1 MKTRLITRLN
11 CKVEIVF
18 NFLLGKE
25 VIVMINSY
33 ENKAMLNDAIE
44 IAKKAGEYLKEM
56 FHSQFNI
63 EYKGDSDLV
72 TDADYGSER
81 IIINEIKRLYPNCS
95 ILSEEAGELNKESR
109 YKWVVD
115 PLDGTVNFSKGIP
128 IFGVI
133 LAVLEDEVPIV
144 GVHYIPMFNE
154 IYYAVKGG
162 GSFLNGKQITVS
174 SRSKLSDF
182 IIGLGDFNIGR
193 DEKMKQRDNELLNQ
207 ITVQLSPLTMRTK
220 IFGAAC
226 YDLACIA
233 SGKTDAL
240 LYAFSN
246 PWDVL
251 AGSLIIKEAGGEIL
265 IIDDLTIYSSGKC
278 LDELKKVF

>member
-207 ITVQLSPLTMRTK
+207 ITAQLSPLTMRTK
-220 IFGAAC
+220 TFGAAC

>member
-18 NFLLGKE
+18 NFFIRKGS
-25 VIVMINSY
+25 IVMVNSY

-207 ITVQLSPLTMRTK
+207 ITAQLSPLTMRTK